1 AQPPPPPPR
10 CQSQLAAGNREEL
23 GASMGEPSVAR
34 SKDCDMEYD
43 DSSSR
48 QSGEPLWEHAEG
60 VERSVD
66 YSDGLPPTSKGM
78 FQSNKRKSKAAD
90 EDLHM
95 KLRTRLDAE
104 VARMFYSSGLSLKAA
119 TDPFFKSAFS
129 RATSMPGFTA
139 EEDEHQ
145 DDQPSLVTQMFF
157 SIGLSPTITRNPYYR
172 GSFAMV
178 ALFQIPGYVPPGVD
192 QLKTTLLQKE
202 RADIENMLQTIKNTW
217 RKAGVTIVSDGWSDF
232 KRRPIINIIAV
243 NEAGP
248 VFLQAINNEDGWMW
262 MMDDYIAEKLIAAI
276 EDVGSENVVQV
287 ITDNDPF
294 CRAAGVLIEQKYSH
308 IQWTPSVAHSL
319 SLALENI
326 CAAKN
331 AENVVFKDCHWIS
344 EVIGDAKMIN
354 DFISNHSMVL
364 SMISEFSKL
373 KILGIAH
380 TRFASDIVMLKR
392 FRFD

>member
-1 AQPPPPPPR
+1 MA
-10 CQSQLAAGNREEL
+10 
-23 GASMGEPSVAR
+23 
-34 SKDCDMEYD
+34 
-43 DSSSR
+43 
-48 QSGEPLWEHAEG
+48 
-60 VERSVD
+60 
-66 YSDGLPPTSKGM
+66 
-78 FQSNKRKSKAAD
+78 
-90 EDLHM
+90 
-95 KLRTRLDAE
+95 
-104 VARMFYSSGLSLKAA
+104 
-119 TDPFFKSAFS
+119 
-129 RATSMPGFTA
+129 
-139 EEDEHQ
+139 
-145 DDQPSLVTQMFF
+145 
-157 SIGLSPTITRNPYYR
+157 
-172 GSFAMV
+172 
-178 ALFQIPGYVPPGVD
+178 ALFQIPGYVPPGVG

-392 FRFD
+392 FRLTKQSLIGIVISDKWSVYSKDDEGKAKLVMKKLTDELWWDQVDYILAFTEPIYSMIRITDTEKQCIHLIYGMWNDMTEKVKAIIYKHEGKGADEESTFYSAVNGILVDWWGKTRTPLHCLAHALNPR